1 MTIPYI
7 HMTAA
12 YLLWAY
18 FLLCLAVKM
27 ALDRRKKHRTAQLE
41 EAVTAFFAP
50 GTQDVQSEA
59 FRTVR
64 AACREPLLFDLACD
78 RWTALLPQLDRE
90 NYARLYTCLLRLF
103 HDRLQQA
110 EEGDALVR
118 CALLERM
125 TLCQVHSPRLDEF
138 VETCR
143 RGSELEQ
150 LWCGRCGQAA
160 VK

>member
-7 HMTAA
+7 HITAA

-27 ALDRRKKHRTAQLE
+27 ALDRRKKRRTAQLE

-50 GTQDVQSEA
+50 GTPDVQSEE
-59 FRTVR
+59 FRTVQ

-78 RWTALLPQLDRE
+78 RWTALCPQLDRE
-90 NYARLYTCLLRLF
+90 DHARLYTCLLRLF

-110 EEGDALVR
+110 EGADALTR

-125 TLCQVHSPRLDEF
+125 ALCQIHSPRLDEF

-143 RGSELEQ
+143 SAPNLI
-150 LWCGRCGQAA
+150 
-160 VK
+160 KSKII